1 MKLFKLYE
9 QVEEEQKETQEPTL
23 ITLTPVDKKFLKL
36 MQSKELDWSDGSEIW
51 KFLTDTLYIEDME
64 KIYQKAS

>member
-36 MQSKELDWSDGSEIW
+36 MQNKDVDWSDGAEIW
-51 KFLTDTLYIEDME
+51 RFLTNTLYIEDM
-64 KIYQKAS
+64 